1 MLGNGGRVRT
11 RSISDVL
18 KNGRKRAQSVTTSDV
33 VETLKAPISYKLVI
47 LCIIWYLTSALSNT
61 SSKSILNAFPKP
73 ITLTIV
79 QFGFVSSWCVLL
91 SFMTRCLPALG
102 QLVPGLRGGLRN
114 PTRQVIATT
123 APLAFF
129 QVGGHITS
137 SIATSKIAVSLVH
150 TIKVNIISYGIDST
164 WKAEII

>member
-1 MLGNGGRVRT
+1 
-11 RSISDVL
+11 
-18 KNGRKRAQSVTTSDV
+18 
-33 VETLKAPISYKLVI
+33 
-47 LCIIWYLTSALSNT
+47 
-61 SSKSILNAFPKP
+61 
-73 ITLTIV
+73 
-79 QFGFVSSWCVLL
+79 
-91 SFMTRCLPALG
+91 MTRCLPALG